1 MDIRPDRTFP
11 RYALDAAVAFRTP
24 GGIFGGRTLNLSR
37 GGLCA
42 EVTAELMLGL
52 ELELEIELVF
62 DDNAHS
68 EPLQLCG
75 RVVWCTRVDDVH
87 QLGLAFCHLQAEQ
100 VAFLSMFLQ
109 FLDRNQRDV
118 ECSCSSP
125 QLHAPRSIDERF
137 HY

>member
-1 MDIRPDRTFP
+1 MDSRPARIFP

-42 EVTAELMLGL
+42 EVTAELLLGL
-52 ELELEIELVF
+52 EVEVEIELVF

-68 EPLQLCG
+68 EPLQVRG
-75 RVVWCTRVDDVH
+75 RVVWCTRVDDAH
-87 QLGLAFCHLQAEQ
+87 QVGLSFCHLQAEQ

-109 FLDRNQRDV
+109 FLDRSQRDV
-118 ECSCSSP
+118 ECSCSTP
-125 QLHAPRSIDERF
+125 HLHGNRTIDERF